1 MFEVCSSPF
10 VDEWHIALVDHLVE
24 EVVGVSQQELASVS
38 DRVVDFLA
46 DGVDERQLVEVHA
59 DFLYAEYNPFH
70 LLHFFDGVVQHRH
83 QLLLFHNGLNV
94 LLLAPFADILGMF
107 DEGGRGI
114 GKVRGFCVHHFQ
126 FPEEKHCR
134 ILALILQV
142 VRLYSPPSAYLVEL
156 LSDVIQLRDARGLQL
171 L

>member
-46 DGVDERQLVEVHA
+46 DGVDERQLVEVQA

-94 LLLAPFADILGMF
+94 LVLAPFVDILGMF
-107 DEGGRGI
+107 DEGGDDI
-114 GKVRGFCVHHFQ
+114 WKVRCFCVQDSQ
-126 FPEEKHCR
+126 FPEEIDSC
-134 ILALILQV
+134 IFALVLQV
-142 VRLYSPPSAYLVEL
+142 VRRYPPPSVYVVE
-156 LSDVIQLRDARGLQL
+156 
-171 L
+171 